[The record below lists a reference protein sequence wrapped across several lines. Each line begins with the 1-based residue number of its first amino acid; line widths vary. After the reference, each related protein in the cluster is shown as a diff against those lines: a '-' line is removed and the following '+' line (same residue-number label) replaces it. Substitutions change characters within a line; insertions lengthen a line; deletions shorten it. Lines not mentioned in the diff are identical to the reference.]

1 MAYQG
6 ITSIDK
12 LREAQAASQAQGGQP
27 VPNYNEWAEVMQDLS
42 AAGVK
47 STGSY
52 EGDLKM
58 RNMLKEQMKEMAA
71 QNVEEQKNIEK
82 DKEEPQNN
90 PQKMMDN
97 KTKNDDEQVQ
107 KAQVVNA
114 TGNDALKNYYKFL
127 LG

>member
-6 ITSIDK
+6 ITSIEK

-27 VPNYNEWAEVMQDLS
+27 VPNYNEWAEVMQELS

-47 STGSY
+47 TTGSF

-58 RNMLKEQMKEMAA
+58 RNTLKEQMKEMAQ
-71 QNVEEQKNIEK
+71 QNVEEQKNVEK

-90 PQKMMDN
+90 PQKMIDN
-97 KTKNDDEQVQ
+97 KTKNDNEQVA

-114 TGNDALKNYYKFL
+114 NGNDALKNYYRFL